1 MKKGKDENNNEVTD
15 QVVVQ
20 TETTNPKEEV
30 PMEETLVVNA
40 VPVDVDPEQVKK
52 DMEVIASVAGVDI
65 EDVELYE
72 QYIQNG
78 NRTGRSGDPE
88 SAFTK
93 MKELILRLIKV
104 AEAKGTKQFPSA
116 NVVRAAL
123 KQGWFDKVS
132 KDEQYNRAYNY
143 FHQNS
148 KRCLPVGWVV
158 EKIGKTSYLI
168 DKRK

>member
-1 MKKGKDENNNEVTD
+1 MKNGNDEVKVLE
-15 QVVVQ
+15 VVQ
-20 TETTNPKEEV
+20 GDVETNNTLTQEEV
-30 PMEETLVVNA
+30 PTMEQELTA
-40 VPVDVDPEQVKK
+40 VASEQDVK
-52 DMEVIASVAGVDI
+52 DMEAIASAAGVDI

-72 QYIQNG
+72 QYITNG
-78 NRTGRSGDPE
+78 SRVGRGGDPN

-104 AEAKGTKQFPSA
+104 AEARGMTQFPSA

-123 KQGWFDKVS
+123 SKGWFDEVA
-132 KDEQYNRAYNY
+132 KDERYNRAYNY

-158 EKIGKTSYLI
+158 EKVGKTSYLI
-168 DKRK
+168 DKRNK